1 MNSGSW
7 YWPNVDNLEGAEDAC
22 RLAMWCAMLVAGV
35 TTLFAFLA
43 LSGIRIVP
51 INGSALVDAAI
62 FAAVAYGLWRRSRI
76 AAVAGFVLFLIER
89 VYMVI
94 QTGSIFGAGVLGIVL
109 LIGFLNGMR
118 GAFSYHKLQSQPAAP
133 AGASPLT

>member
-7 YWPNVDNLEGAEDAC
+7 YWPDVDNLEGAEDAC
-22 RLAMWCAMLVAGV
+22 RLAMWCAMLVSGV
-35 TTLFAFLA
+35 TALLAFLA
-43 LSGIRIVP
+43 LNGIRILP
-51 INGSALVDAAI
+51 ISGSALVDAAI
-62 FAAVAYGLWRRSRI
+62 FAAVAYGLSRHSRF

-89 VYMVI
+89 IYMVI
-94 QTGSIFGAGVLGIVL
+94 QTGTIFGAGVLGIVF

-118 GAFSYHKLQSQPAAP
+118 GAFAYHKLKSQPATP